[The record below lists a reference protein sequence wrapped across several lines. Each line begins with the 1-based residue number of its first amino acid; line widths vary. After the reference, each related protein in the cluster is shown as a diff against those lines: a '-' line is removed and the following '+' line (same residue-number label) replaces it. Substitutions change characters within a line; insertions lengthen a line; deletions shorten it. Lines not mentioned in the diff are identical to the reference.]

1 MKRSVATSVAV
12 SLSFTLLVACVP
24 TPEPTAVGPS
34 GPCSFTARADLAVYR
49 LPDST
54 SDIFGTLP
62 TGETHEV
69 LAQTADGWL
78 GFDPGIAQAGNIGL
92 AHHRWVFNYVEVSP
106 SCLSSVDLVTLEQV
120 MADLEASG

>member
-1 MKRSVATSVAV
+1 MKRSVAMLVAG
-12 SLSFTLLVACVP
+12 SLSLAVMVACVP
-24 TPEPTAVGPS
+24 TPEPTTVGPS
-34 GPCSFTARADLAVYR
+34 GPCTFAARADLTVYR

-62 TGETHEV
+62 MGETHEV

-92 AHHRWVFNYVEVSP
+92 AHHRWVFNYAEVSP